1 MGNLLKL
8 ALTALAASSQTSALK
23 VFTGRMLAAMVLGG
37 LALVLAVGAWG
48 CLCAALWIG
57 LTPSFGPVGA
67 PLAVAALCVLVAGIL
82 ALVAWVLTRR
92 RRSRLETAAQVEA
105 LLSEAGDLIKEHKAA
120 AVLGAILLGM
130 LAGNSGR
137 RS

>member
-67 PLAVAALCVLVAGIL
+67 PLAVAALCVLVAGFL

-105 LLSEAGDLIKEHKAA
+105 LLSEAGDLIKEHKGA

>member
-23 VFTGRMLAAMVLGG
+23 VFTGRTLAAMVLAI
-37 LALVLAVGAWG
+37 LALVMAGAAWG
-48 CLCAALWIG
+48 CICAALWIG
-57 LTPSFGPVGA
+57 LTPSLGPVGA
-67 PLAVAALCVLVAGIL
+67 PLVVAALCVLVAGIL
-82 ALVAWVLTRR
+82 AVIAWALTRR
-92 RRSRLETAAQVEA
+92 RRPRIEPGLQAEA
-105 LLSEAGDLIKEHKAA
+105 LLAEASNLIKEHKGA
-120 AVLGAILLGM
+120 AVLGALLLGM